1 MNFHAAKAYILD
13 RLERQLSDQL
23 TYHSLSHTLDVF
35 HTTDELCD
43 LENINPY
50 ERLLLKTAALYHDSG
65 FLIDNVNHEE
75 LGCQIVQEHLPRY
88 RYTNGEIK
96 TIQSMIMATKIPQ
109 SPKNHLEQ
117 VLCDADLDYLG
128 RKDFYGIG
136 NTLFQELK
144 AYNVLQDKIAWNK
157 LQVKF
162 IEAHNFF
169 TSSNQYRRE
178 QQKQEYLQQLREWL
192 ARTEASQALS

>member
-43 LENINPY
+43 LENIAPY

-75 LGCQIVQEHLPRY
+75 LGCQIVSENLPRY
-88 RYTNGEIK
+88 RYSNREIE
-96 TIQSMIMATKIPQ
+96 IISSMIMATKIPQ

-117 VLCDADLDYLG
+117 ILCDADLDYLG

-144 AYNVLQDKIAWNK
+144 AYKVLQDKVAWNK

-162 IEAHNFF
+162 LEAHHFF
-169 TSSNQYRRE
+169 TQSNQFRRE
-178 QQKQEYLQQLREWL
+178 QQKQEYLQQLRTWL
-192 ARTEASQALS
+192 DHANVAY

>member
-1 MNFHAAKAYILD
+1 ML
-13 RLERQLSDQL
+13 
-23 TYHSLSHTLDVF
+23 
-35 HTTDELCD
+35 
-43 LENINPY
+43 NP
-50 ERLLLKTAALYHDSG
+50 AALYHDSG
-65 FLIDNVNHEE
+65 FLINNVNHEE
-75 LGCQIVQEHLPRY
+75 LGCGIVAEHLPRY
-88 RYTNGEIK
+88 RYTSGEIK
-96 TIQSMIMATKIPQ
+96 IIQSMIMATKIPQ

-117 VLCDADLDYLG
+117 ILCDADLDYLG

-144 AYNVLQDKIAWNK
+144 AYNVLQDKVAWNK

-192 ARTEASQALS
+192 VRTEASQAIS